1 MEKKLIEVYFRLVRW
16 LDSIYSKVSSINNKI
31 VFISC
36 DNDLK
41 KINEYFGIM
50 TWIVTHFK
58 SEAKSKIEEI
68 FAISSKP

>member
-1 MEKKLIEVYFRLVRW
+1 
-16 LDSIYSKVSSINNKI
+16 LDSIYSKIRSIKNKI
-31 VFISC
+31 VFNSC

-41 KINEYFGIM
+41 EFNEYFGIM